1 MTYDDKVSLDSEDAL
16 SCRSFF
22 AKEPLRH
29 PVTNVY
35 HSPYSCTSIFRYQQ
49 NALCSILGVLDILQR
64 VISRSAWPTC
74 TPALTHA
81 YAHGTRPSL
90 SALTARYTGVYV
102 CIYIYISIYIYT
114 YIQLYTYIYI
124 CMHIHIYTY
133 IYIYLYIYIYICIF
147 IYISI
152 CMYVRMYIII
162 NRPLYKSIFGTLQH
176 KATHCNTLHHTAT
189 HGISLQ
195 PQHTTLIINCNHP
208 LYRNICVHIFLSA
221 YICTHIYY
229 VCIYIHTYF
238 IIYIYIDTSILQRG

>member
-1 MTYDDKVSLDSEDAL
+1 MKRGNNYRALLRKTTYDDKVSFDSEDAL

-90 SALTARYTGVYV
+90 SALTARYTGLYV

-133 IYIYLYIYIYICIF
+133 IYIYLYIYIYVYLY
-147 IYISI
+147 IYLYV
-152 CMYVRMYIII
+152 CMYVCISSLTARCTRAFLAHC
-162 NRPLYKSIFGTLQH
+162 NTKQHRATQSNTLQH
-176 KATHCNTLHHTAT
+176 AASHCNTRHLIATAA
-189 HGISLQ
+189 HDFDYQL
-195 PQHTTLIINCNHP
+195 
-208 LYRNICVHIFLSA
+208 
-221 YICTHIYY
+221 
-229 VCIYIHTYF
+229 
-238 IIYIYIDTSILQRG
+238 